1 VQAFATPLPG
11 PSKSLN
17 LRAVIEPGEMPKMA
31 TRGFR
36 FIALLLGVLAAG
48 LAVAAD
54 KYPSRPVH
62 WIVGFAAGGPND
74 TVARIFG
81 EWLSNHLG
89 QQFVVEDRTG
99 QGGMIAAN
107 YVLKSAP
114 DGYTVMFVAP
124 NNAIG
129 TTLYKRLPFDFLRD
143 AAPVAGLMRL
153 ANLMVVPPSLPVNS
167 VAEFIAYAKA
177 HPGEL
182 SFASSGNG
190 TSVHMSGELFKAM
203 TGVNMVH
210 VPYRGSAAVY
220 PDLLSGKVHV
230 LFDNVPGAIGFVRDG
245 RLRALG
251 VTTAER
257 SKALPD
263 VPTVA
268 ETVPGYEAS
277 VWYGIAAPKGTP
289 PEAIEILN
297 KAVNAALA
305 DPKMQARVADL
316 GGVPMPMSP
325 AEFGKLL
332 ADETEKWGKVV
343 KFANISVE

>member
-1 VQAFATPLPG
+1 
-11 PSKSLN
+11 
-17 LRAVIEPGEMPKMA
+17 MA
-31 TRGFR
+31 ARGFR
-36 FIALLLGVLAAG
+36 FFALLLGVLAAG

-268 ETVPGYEAS
+268 ETAPGYEAS

>member
-1 VQAFATPLPG
+1 MRAARLLVLPLVV
-11 PSKSLN
+11 L
-17 LRAVIEPGEMPKMA
+17 AVIA
-31 TRGFR
+31 
-36 FIALLLGVLAAG
+36 IALPIVTR
-48 LAVAAD
+48 AAD
-54 KYPSRPVH
+54 KYPSRPIH
-62 WIVGFAAGGPND
+62 WVVGFAAGGPND
-74 TVARIFG
+74 TTARVFG
-81 EWLSNHLG
+81 EWMGNHLG

-107 YVLKSAP
+107 YVLHSQP

-129 TTLYKRLPFDFLRD
+129 TTLYKHLPFDMLKEST
-143 AAPVAGLMRL
+143 PVAGLMRL
-153 ANLMVVPPSLPVNS
+153 ANVMVVPPSLPVHS

-203 TGVNMVH
+203 TGIEMVH

-230 LFDNVPGAIGFVRDG
+230 LFDNIPGVLGFVREG
-245 RLRALG
+245 KLRALG
-251 VTTAER
+251 ITTAER

-263 VPTVA
+263 VPPIA
-268 ETVPGYEAS
+268 DTVPGYEAS
-277 VWYGIAAPKGTP
+277 VWYGIAGPKGMP
-289 PEAIEILN
+289 QEAVEALN

-305 DPKMQARVADL
+305 DPKMQERVAQL
-316 GGVPMPMSP
+316 GGTPMPMSP

-332 ADETEKWGKVV
+332 TDETAKWAKIV

>member
-1 VQAFATPLPG
+1 MRATT
-11 PSKSLN
+11 
-17 LRAVIEPGEMPKMA
+17 RAW
-31 TRGFR
+31 R
-36 FIALLLGVLAAG
+36 FIARVLAPV
-48 LAVAAD
+48 LAPLLSLLALTGAACAAD
-54 KYPSRPVH
+54 KFPSRPIH
-62 WIVGFAAGGPND
+62 WVVGFAAGGPND

-81 EWLSNHLG
+81 EWMSNYLG
-89 QQFVVEDRTG
+89 QQIVVEDRTG

-107 YVLKSAP
+107 YVVKSAP

-124 NNAIG
+124 NNVIG
-129 TTLYKRLPFDFLRD
+129 TSLYKHLPFDFLQD
-143 AAPVAGLMRL
+143 SVPVAGLMRL
-153 ANLMVVPPSLPVNS
+153 ANVMVVPPTLPVKS
-167 VAEFIAYAKA
+167 VGEFIAYAKA

-203 TGVNMVH
+203 TGINMVH

-230 LFDNVPGAIGFVRDG
+230 LFDNIPGAVGFVHDG

-289 PEAIEILN
+289 PEAIEVLN

-305 DPKMQARVADL
+305 DPKMQARIADL
-316 GGVPMPMSP
+316 GGTPMPLTP
-325 AEFGKLL
+325 AAFGKLL